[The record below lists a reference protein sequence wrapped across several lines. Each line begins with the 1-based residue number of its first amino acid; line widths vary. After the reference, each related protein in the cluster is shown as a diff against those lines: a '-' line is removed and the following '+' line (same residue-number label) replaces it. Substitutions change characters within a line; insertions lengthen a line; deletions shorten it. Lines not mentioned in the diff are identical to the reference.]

1 MTKPSAEPSERY
13 RPLPTGTHGLT
24 REDVRRDQRERLQR
38 AMIELIARR
47 GYRAVRILDVTKLA
61 RVSRPTFYELYADKE
76 ALLLG
81 AYDEIAERAAK
92 AITAVYETQ
101 GTADEHLRAGIHAF
115 VELAAADPQAMS
127 LFVLGAFGA
136 GPKALEH
143 RKLTLQALERVILLS
158 RDPAAT
164 EPTTDLTVKLILGGV
179 REVTATRLRAGR
191 SSELLEIADEL
202 ADWASCY
209 PVKLPRALRAPAAT
223 EPAKPTPERTVMS
236 ERTRQVKRPLPSGR
250 HALSRSFVVQNQR
263 ERIIDATAATIAAKG
278 LAGLT
283 IPEIARR
290 ANVSH
295 QTFYELYPTKHD
307 AYLGALKVSLHQALL
322 VAASAM
328 DAYQND
334 WPRAIAA
341 GARALIEYIA
351 SQPDYAHLAIVD
363 TFAANPDAIEIREEA
378 LGAFSANLAPGYQL
392 AGSRRMVPVIAAE
405 AIIGGVWQ
413 ILHDYI
419 DEDRTAELTDLVAQ
433 VAYLALVPFIGP
445 RAAAA
450 QASIEPATRR

>member
-1 MTKPSAEPSERY
+1 MTNSPREATERY
-13 RPLPTGTHGLT
+13 RRLPTGTHGLA

-76 ALLLG
+76 ALLVG

-92 AITAVYETQ
+92 TITAVYETE
-101 GTADEHLRAGIHAF
+101 GTADEHLRAGIRAF
-115 VELAAADPQAMS
+115 VELAAADPEAMS

-143 RKLTLQALERVILLS
+143 RKLTLQALERVVLSS

-179 REVTATRLRAGR
+179 REVAATRLRAGR
-191 SSELLEIADEL
+191 SSELLEIAGEL

-209 PVKLPRALRAPAAT
+209 PLKLPRALHLGTAA
-223 EPAKPTPERTVMS
+223 ERAKPTGERTVTTES
-236 ERTRQVKRPLPSGR
+236 SRQAKGPLPSGR
-250 HALSRSFVVQNQR
+250 HALSRSFIVQNQR
-263 ERIIDATAATIAAKG
+263 ERIIEATAATIAAKG

-307 AYLGALKVSLHQALL
+307 AYLGALKVSLHQAML
-322 VAASAM
+322 VVAGAL
-328 DAYQND
+328 DAHQDD
-334 WPRAIAA
+334 WPRAVVA

-351 SQPDYAHLAIVD
+351 SQPDYAHLSLVD

-378 LGAFSANLAPGYQL
+378 LRALSAYLGPGYQRT
-392 AGSRRMVPVIAAE
+392 GRGRTVPAIAAE
-405 AIIGGVWQ
+405 AITGGVWQ

-419 DEDRTAELTDLVAQ
+419 DEDRAAELTDLVAQ
-433 VAYLALVPFIGP
+433 VAYLALVPFIGS
-445 RAAAA
+445 RAAA
-450 QASIEPATRR
+450 QAALEPATRR